1 MEEFCHVRGKEDYTG
16 KISRMAK
23 NQSSQMLSIY
33 GNIQLMTLMYWMAYE

>member
-1 MEEFCHVRGKEDYTG
+1 MEEFWHVSGKEDYTE
-16 KISRMAK
+16 KISRMTK